1 MPGYQ
6 PKNKR
11 KPAFRKP
18 YAKRRAKPVRK
29 TNIGLAKKVMTLTR
43 LIGTPEKKKYTSS
56 IQDQAVGQC
65 NVNANGYH
73 VFNATPQMAQGN
85 TSITRVGNNINL
97 ISSHFKFQF
106 QAMSN
111 WNTGCRVKIMLIRV
125 IGAPTSASLV
135 PADMFLNNTFITGG
149 SIIDYNSDRNEQTF
163 GNYQV
168 LRTKTFRMKDNNHT
182 NQLPIYTGSFG
193 IKYKKHQ
200 IKFSADGSTSIVAGQ
215 LIMLIVA
222 DNGNA
227 STTLVSSLAGT
238 ASTGTLT
245 GCYYQMDLSHWY
257 TDN

>member
-1 MPGYQ
+1 MPYVLKAKSKLGS
-6 PKNKR
+6 K
-11 KPAFRKP
+11 KP

-29 TNIGLAKKVMTLTR
+29 FNVGLAKKVMTLTR
-43 LIGTPEKKKYTSS
+43 LIGTPEKKKFSTSL
-56 IQDQAVGQC
+56 QDQAVGQC

-85 TSITRVGNNINL
+85 TSVTRVGNNINL

-111 WNTGCRVKIMLIRV
+111 WNTGCRVKIMLIKV
-125 IGAPTSASLV
+125 IGTPTSASLV
-135 PADMFLNNTFITGG
+135 PPDMFYNNSFITGG
-149 SIIDYNSDRNEQTF
+149 SIIDYNSDRNEQTW

-182 NQLPIYTGSFG
+182 NQLPIYTGSLG

-215 LIMLIVA
+215 LVMLVLC

-227 STTLVSSLAGT
+227 STTLVSSLTGT

-245 GCYYQMDLSHWY
+245 GCYYQMDISHWY
-257 TDN
+257 TDS